1 MANND
6 IFLHCVKESF
16 ARGGGIT
23 PINNYINASATVFVN
38 DISHEL
44 TLDSNYTSDYAIES
58 ANDNGIH
65 VLPIEC
71 QYLRQCLPRHCMYAD
86 LHYLNYPLDY
96 QAGKQW

>member
-1 MANND
+1 MD
-6 IFLHCVKESF
+6 IV
-16 ARGGGIT
+16 IT
-23 PINNYINASATVFVN
+23 STQDCLNRVFVVVWYPINNYINASATVFVN

-71 QYLRQCLPRHCMYAD
+71 QYLRQCVPRHCMYAD

>member
-16 ARGGGIT
+16 AQGGGIT

-58 ANDNGIH
+58 ANDNKAMSAKALH
-65 VLPIEC
+65 VCRPPLSE
-71 QYLRQCLPRHCMYAD
+71 LSTWLSSRQTMI
-86 LHYLNYPLDY
+86 NLDVTVTF
-96 QAGKQW
+96 